1 MPCRPYHNGI
11 TAGPKPSQLTVNGP
25 TMWALRSW
33 VLLAV
38 MQMASVVIVL
48 RQESS
53 PMAETAVKLL

>member
-1 MPCRPYHNGI
+1 M
-11 TAGPKPSQLTVNGP
+11 TAGPKPSQLTVSGP

-48 RQESS
+48 RRESS
-53 PMAETAVKLL
+53 SMAETAVKLL

>member
-1 MPCRPYHNGI
+1 M
-11 TAGPKPSQLTVNGP
+11 TAGPKPSQLMVSGP

-48 RQESS
+48 RRESL